1 MAWSRTETIYMFWL
15 KSGLLGSCE
24 SRDLQDRVKSEAALA
39 GPLSSSTDVRDQG
52 DFSKTGGGKNFSKTD
67 RGKDFYKTAISD
79 KDFSKEHRG
88 RVLQTDLSETYHRFN
103 PGDQNSPKTDITQGN
118 TKTTSKRHQMQVMHA
133 IQTILII
140 LLHRCEICGKEFS
153 RRNNLVSH
161 QNIHT
166 GEKPFPCKV
175 CGKRFRRRSHL
186 QDHGYL
192 CKMYISKRSRII
204 HIWIL
209 KYVFFAGTPTA
220 KWSLTRVFVAEKD
233 FVRRRI

>member
-1 MAWSRTETIYMFWL
+1 
-15 KSGLLGSCE
+15 
-24 SRDLQDRVKSEAALA
+24 
-39 GPLSSSTDVRDQG
+39 
-52 DFSKTGGGKNFSKTD
+52 
-67 RGKDFYKTAISD
+67 
-79 KDFSKEHRG
+79 
-88 RVLQTDLSETYHRFN
+88 
-103 PGDQNSPKTDITQGN
+103 
-118 TKTTSKRHQMQVMHA
+118 MQVMHA

-192 CKMYISKRSRII
+192 CKMYKYFQKIKNYTHLNIKICVFCRHTHSKVKPHSCICCGKGFCQKKNLDL
-204 HIWIL
+204 HL
-209 KYVFFAGTPTA
+209 KICA
-220 KWSLTRVFVAEKD
+220 KASD
-233 FVRRRI
+233 FEITVIEH

>member
-1 MAWSRTETIYMFWL
+1 
-15 KSGLLGSCE
+15 
-24 SRDLQDRVKSEAALA
+24 
-39 GPLSSSTDVRDQG
+39 
-52 DFSKTGGGKNFSKTD
+52 
-67 RGKDFYKTAISD
+67 
-79 KDFSKEHRG
+79 
-88 RVLQTDLSETYHRFN
+88 
-103 PGDQNSPKTDITQGN
+103 
-118 TKTTSKRHQMQVMHA
+118 MQVMHA

-192 CKMYISKRSRII
+192 CKMSVSKRSRIT

-209 KYVFFAGTPTA
+209 KCVFLQAHPQQSEASLVYLLRKRILSEEESRFASQNLRQSFWFWNNCYWALTHRNNIIKLYVYRSFLHNLPTNFI
-220 KWSLTRVFVAEKD
+220 SEKYANN
-233 FVRRRI
+233 FGGNFEKYSWHIMG

>member
-1 MAWSRTETIYMFWL
+1 
-15 KSGLLGSCE
+15 
-24 SRDLQDRVKSEAALA
+24 
-39 GPLSSSTDVRDQG
+39 
-52 DFSKTGGGKNFSKTD
+52 
-67 RGKDFYKTAISD
+67 
-79 KDFSKEHRG
+79 
-88 RVLQTDLSETYHRFN
+88 
-103 PGDQNSPKTDITQGN
+103 
-118 TKTTSKRHQMQVMHA
+118 MQVMHA

-209 KYVFFAGTPTA
+209 KYVFLQAHPQQSEASLVYLLRKRILSEEESRFASHNLCQSFWFWNNCYWALTHRNNIIKLYVYHSFCIICWPTLFPRNMQTMLVGILRNTVGTLWD
-220 KWSLTRVFVAEKD
+220 KG
-233 FVRRRI
+233 